1 VWAHKELFYLDEEG
15 YPVDVAGVPPDYF
28 SEKGQLWGNP
38 LYDWEVHKK
47 QNYKWW
53 VMRIKSTLNMVD
65 YLRIDHFRGFEAYYA
80 IPYGAK
86 DAVVGEWRKGPGKE
100 LFYAIQKELG
110 GELPIFVEDLG
121 FITPEVIELR
131 DQFNLPG
138 MKILQSAFDGSGDN
152 PFLPHNYEK
161 NSVCYTG
168 THDNDTILGWFKKAD
183 TKCKERVKKYMNTD
197 AEDISWDFIR
207 TCFASVSN
215 MAIVPLQD
223 VMSLDSPARMN
234 TPGTTANNWQWR
246 YTPEM
251 LRPEL
256 AGRLRMISELYG
268 RTGKKK

>member
-1 VWAHKELFYLDEEG
+1 
-15 YPVDVAGVPPDYF
+15 
-28 SEKGQLWGNP
+28 
-38 LYDWEVHKK
+38 
-47 QNYKWW
+47 
-53 VMRIKSTLNMVD
+53 
-65 YLRIDHFRGFEAYYA
+65 
-80 IPYGAK
+80 
-86 DAVVGEWRKGPGKE
+86 
-100 LFYAIQKELG
+100 
-110 GELPIFVEDLG
+110 
-121 FITPEVIELR
+121 
-131 DQFNLPG
+131 
-138 MKILQSAFDGSGDN
+138 
-152 PFLPHNYEK
+152 
-161 NSVCYTG
+161 
-168 THDNDTILGWFKKAD
+168 
-183 TKCKERVKKYMNTD
+183 MNTD